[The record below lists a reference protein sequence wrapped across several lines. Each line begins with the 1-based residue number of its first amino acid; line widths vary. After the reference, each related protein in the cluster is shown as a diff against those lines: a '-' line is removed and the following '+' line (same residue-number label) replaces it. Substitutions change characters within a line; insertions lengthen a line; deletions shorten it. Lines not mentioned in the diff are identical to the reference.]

1 MAMQDLVQQLQSQ
14 GRGGDTMLAHITPEE
29 AALLEA
35 RGGSGTVNPNTGL
48 PEFGFFSDLWRGFKN
63 AIKKIAP
70 IIMPAIAIFAP
81 QLIPAVGAW
90 LGASAATASVV
101 GAAALSA
108 GVTLAAGGDLKQ
120 VLTSGALAG
129 LTTFITPIVGNALSK
144 TITSVT
150 GTALSAGTASLIGS
164 AAVTGGMAAI
174 RGGSLKQVLAAVATG
189 AASNYLT
196 NLASQAVAKVNSAMA
211 SGDIKTVNQKGM
223 DDAVFLAADA
233 ANLKAAGLSEA
244 QIAATLKSTG
254 VNQIVAETAA
264 AGVFQGKST
273 DIIAFNIAAANPNG
287 VYGTGKTGQTQSI
300 TAGNNLETLQRSED
314 ALMVA
319 EDATQLKAQ
328 GLSTAQIKENLM
340 ATGVSEAVATTAAN
354 NAGRLTSTAL
364 ANTLQSTYAST
375 GKNLYGSTENVVG
388 RDLGKVMTAEQ
399 TEAYRALPYK
409 ASIDSGAIT
418 AADANVLKA
427 NGYTPE
433 QVVALTTAGYS
444 GSDLVD
450 LASTGVTAATLTTMS
465 NTKIPEG
472 SINDLFAAG
481 ASANDIASVS
491 KNLID
496 TGKLSVASATNIL
509 ARDFDFN
516 AINSLVTKGINVDAV
531 AKSGLSAGTV
541 NIMGNYGVNL
551 NNVLNAIEN
560 GKYTAD
566 SVNSLATSRNLTG
579 LQAVSTAGAVTT
591 AVKPGGNVVTGGTT
605 PTTAVDP
612 YAGVVQAGT
621 VTATEASILRANG
634 YTAGD
639 ITNLTQLGYSGSD
652 LVDLAST
659 GVPASTLTSMA
670 NTQFAESQINDLFRA
685 GASANDISTASNLV
699 NANKL
704 TLDTAGKLLFKDL
717 DSRTIT
723 SLSNRGVADI
733 AANSTLS
740 KTALTNIASNT
751 TLDLGKITALQ
762 AAGTDVDSMLSKND
776 IAGLNRLIAN
786 TPIVRDA
793 SGQYRVT
800 TMDEFN
806 QQFKAQSS
814 GVLAEDLKFIAQDAA
829 SLKAQGLNQAQIK
842 AVLMADGAS
851 EAAAQYASSFANQG
865 LSAERIEQEIR
876 GRNVTSVYPT
886 VTSITDTGSDITALR
901 SYGQGDTPG
910 QVLRGSDGLDYLTLD
925 NGKVVRLAEYQTALA
940 SGKTITIDGQ
950 LNTQFKTDLAG
961 VPKYSGMAGTGTP
974 PAGYE
979 VAKPGDVFGPA
990 DTNNAQ
996 NPFKAG
1002 TYLDPETN
1010 TWFTPKTVV
1019 TTLPEGPSTGT
1030 GTGGGEGATGSNIG
1044 TITGGGNTTTGT
1056 GGGSGTGTG
1065 DTGTGTGGGGT
1076 GTDAGVIGT
1085 ITPIIPGD
1093 SKSGVVTGP
1102 VIPPGGVIGNIT
1114 TGGNVITVG
1123 NTGTPGGN
1131 VITVGNTGNTGGNV
1145 ITVGNTGTPGGN
1157 VITVGNTGNTGGN
1170 AVVVGN
1176 TGNTGGNAVVVGNT
1190 GNTGGNAV
1198 VVGNTGNTGG
1208 NAVVVGNTTGN
1219 TITTVLTPVI
1229 PGGNTTGNANV
1240 ITVGNTIGGNANVIT
1255 VGNTTGNTS
1264 NVIII
1269 GIGGNGNANVGN
1281 TTGNVTGNITGNTLG
1296 NVTGNITGNTL
1307 GNVTGNITGNITGNT
1322 LGNVTGNI
1330 TGNTTGNTTGNVVG
1344 NTTGNVTG
1352 NTSVTGNVI
1361 IPITPIIP
1369 TDPWTPTPFTPIPFK
1384 VLPDLKL
1391 PGLNPGFIAPQ
1402 PYYQNTN
1409 QVQSKFFYGARP
1421 YQPGPTFDQAL
1432 YDQVAAPVTPWGLQQ
1447 MYTPEDLA
1455 KYYADQRVSGP
1466 VVPR

>member
-1 MAMQDLVQQLQSQ
+1 MLTQDLAQQLQSQ
-14 GRGGDTMLAHITPEE
+14 GRGGDTILAHITPEE
-29 AALLEA
+29 AQLLES
-35 RGGSGTVNPNTGL
+35 RGGSGTINPDTGL
-48 PEFGFFSDLWRGFKN
+48 PEFGFFSDLWRGFKKVV
-63 AIKKIAP
+63 KKIAP

-81 QLIPAVGAW
+81 TLIPAIGTW

-101 GAAALSA
+101 GASALSA
-108 GVTLAAGGDLKQ
+108 GVTLAAGGSLKE
-120 VLTSGALAG
+120 VLTSAALAG
-129 LTTFITPIVGNALSK
+129 ATTFITPVIGNALSK

-150 GTALSAGTASLIGS
+150 GTAISAGTASLIGS

-223 DDAVFLAADA
+223 DDAVFLASDA
-233 ANLKAAGLSEA
+233 AQLKAAGLSEA
-244 QIAATLKSTG
+244 QIAATLRATG

-264 AGVFQGKST
+264 AGVFQGKDT
-273 DIIAFNIAAANPNG
+273 DIVAFNIAAANPNG

-300 TAGNNLETLQRSED
+300 TAGNNLETLQRAED
-314 ALMVA
+314 SVLIA

-328 GLSTAQIKENLM
+328 GLTAAQIKETLM
-340 ATGVSEAVATTAAN
+340 ATGVSEAVASTAAN

-364 ANTLQSTYAST
+364 ANSLQTTYANV
-375 GKNLYGSTENVVG
+375 GKNLFGSTENVVG
-388 RDLGKVMTAEQ
+388 RNLGEKLTAEQ

-433 QVVALTTAGYS
+433 QVASLTTAGYS
-444 GSDLVD
+444 GADLVD

-465 NTKIPEG
+465 NTKIPES
-472 SINDLFAAG
+472 SINDLFRAG

-496 TGKLSVASATNIL
+496 TGRLSVASATNIL
-509 ARDFDFN
+509 ARDFDYN
-516 AINSLVTKGINVDAV
+516 SINGLVTKGINVDTV
-531 AKSGLSAGTV
+531 AKSGLSANTV
-541 NIMGNYGVNL
+541 NLMANYGVNL

-566 SVNSLATSRNLTG
+566 SVNGLATSRNISG
-579 LQAVSTAGAVTT
+579 LQAVSTSGAVT
-591 AVKPGGNVVTGGTT
+591 AVKPGGNTATTGSTT
-605 PTTAVDP
+605 TTAVDP
-612 YAGVVQAGT
+612 YAGVVQSGT
-621 VTATEASILRANG
+621 VTSAEANVLRANG

-639 ITNLTQLGYSGSD
+639 ITKLTQLGYSGAD
-652 LVDLAST
+652 LVDMAST
-659 GVPASTLTSMA
+659 GVSAGTLTSMA

-685 GASANDISTASNLV
+685 GASAYDISTASNLV

-704 TLDTAGKLLFKDL
+704 SVGTAEKLLFKDL
-717 DSRTIT
+717 DSNTIT
-723 SLSNRGVADI
+723 NLTSRGAADL

-740 KTALTNIASNT
+740 KAALTTIANNT

-762 AAGTDVDSMLSKND
+762 AAGTNVESLLSKND
-776 IAGLNRLIAN
+776 VAGVNRLISS

-829 SLKAQGLNQAQIK
+829 NLRAQGLNQAQIK

-886 VTSITDTGSDITALR
+886 VTSTTDTGSDITALR

-910 QVLRGSDGLDYLTLD
+910 QVSRGADGIDYLTLD
-925 NGKVVRLAEYQTALA
+925 NGKVVRLNEYQTALA

-950 LNTQFKTDLAG
+950 VNTQYRADIGGT
-961 VPKYSGMAGTGTP
+961 PKYFGMPGAGTP

-979 VAKPGDVFGPA
+979 VAKPSDVFGPA
-990 DTNNAQ
+990 DTNSAS

-1002 TYLDPETN
+1002 TYYDSQTN
-1010 TWFTPKTVV
+1010 TWYTPKTVITNV
-1019 TTLPEGPSTGT
+1019 PDGTSTGT
-1030 GTGGGEGATGSNIG
+1030 GTGGGEGSTGSN
-1044 TITGGGNTTTGT
+1044 TGT
-1056 GGGSGTGTG
+1056 NIGGGTGTG
-1065 DTGTGTGGGGT
+1065 SGGGTGTGSADAGTGTGGGGT
-1076 GTDAGVIGT
+1076 GTGAGTGGSGTGIDAGVIGT
-1085 ITPIIPGD
+1085 ITPIVPGGT
-1093 SKSGVVTGP
+1093 KPGVVTGP
-1102 VIPPGGVIGNIT
+1102 VTP
-1114 TGGNVITVG
+1114 TGGNTTGTTNGNTTGTTNTGTTVIGGVVGGTTGNTATGGNTGGTSGNAVVVG
-1123 NTGTPGGN
+1123 NTGG
-1131 VITVGNTGNTGGNV
+1131 
-1145 ITVGNTGTPGGN
+1145 
-1157 VITVGNTGNTGGN
+1157 TGGN

-1176 TGNTGGNAVVVGNT
+1176 TGG
-1190 GNTGGNAV
+1190 
-1198 VVGNTGNTGG
+1198 TGG
-1208 NAVVVGNTTGN
+1208 NAVVVGNTTGTGN
-1219 TITTVLTPVI
+1219 TITTVLTPII
-1229 PGGNTTGNANV
+1229 PGGNTGTTGGSNV
-1240 ITVGNTIGGNANVIT
+1240 SIIGNTSTTGGNANVIIT
-1255 VGNTTGNTS
+1255 GNTAGGNANVTTIGNTTGNTG

-1269 GIGGNGNANVGN
+1269 GTGGNGNANIGNIGGTGNTTGNVTGNITGN

-1296 NVTGNITGNTL
+1296 NVTGNITGNTT
-1307 GNVTGNITGNITGNT
+1307 GNVTGNVTGNT
-1322 LGNVTGNI
+1322 
-1330 TGNTTGNTTGNVVG
+1330 
-1344 NTTGNVTG
+1344 TG
-1352 NTSVTGNVI
+1352 NTSVTGNVV

-1369 TDPWTPTPFTPIPFK
+1369 TDPWTPTPFTPLPFK
-1384 VLPDLKL
+1384 TLPDLKL
-1391 PGLNPGFIAPQ
+1391 PGLNPGFIAPE

-1409 QVQSKFFYGARP
+1409 QVQSKFYYGPRP

-1432 YDQVAAPVTPWGLQQ
+1432 YNQVPAPVTPWGLQK

-1455 KYYADQRVSGP
+1455 KYYADQQVTGP